1 MEGKGREEVSWK
13 QRMLLIDSEWTGEK
27 DQWNLISTAVFQL
40 IADFPYRFEL
50 RSNHSA
56 SANQFSG
63 ASSLWR
69 RKINCDLRTGLGKE
83 TKHRL
88 LKQQFVI
95 RSQSK
100 IQNASSSTREKNWKH
115 SGHSVDVEVPNSW
128 TCLKALNQTTCPDS
142 QKSSWTIAEQAAGYS
157 GKWPAVIYHTTPST
171 EDWNHKEVNGQQRGT
186 TEDFLREYK
195 HTDLLKLG
203 SMFKA
208 NIYL

>member
-100 IQNASSSTREKNWKH
+100 IQNASSSTREKKLKTLRTFCRCGGSQLLNLFEGIKPNY
-115 SGHSVDVEVPNSW
+115 VPRFPKIKLDNSW
-128 TCLKALNQTTCPDS
+128 
-142 QKSSWTIAEQAAGYS
+142 AGYS

-171 EDWNHKEVNGQQRGT
+171 EDWNHKEVNGQQRAT

>member
-115 SGHSVDVEVPNSW
+115 TGHSVDVEVPNSW

-142 QKSSWTIAEQAAGYS
+142 QKSSWTIAEQATVGNDRQSSIIQLLA
-157 GKWPAVIYHTTPST
+157 
-171 EDWNHKEVNGQQRGT
+171 
-186 TEDFLREYK
+186 LRTGITRK
-195 HTDLLKLG
+195 
-203 SMFKA
+203 
-208 NIYL
+208 